1 EGGVERKPGSARQG
15 MGIEPLRHK
24 VCHYLPGGEKRK
36 VALAGALV
44 LEPELLVLDEPF
56 EGLDPT
62 SRSEMVDLLN
72 TLNRRHGV
80 SFVIATHDVQMVAPL
95 ADRVY
100 ILKSGGE
107 IVAQGPPSDGSQ
119 DVELLRATNIEPPV
133 LAELFQRLEAAGHPL
148 GRPQTPEEAAER
160 LVRWV
165 TAEGER
171 AAAAALAAL
180 HPRASR
186 AHDAHA

>member
-1 EGGVERKPGSARQG
+1 
-15 MGIEPLRHK
+15 
-24 VCHYLPGGEKRK
+24 
-36 VALAGALV
+36 
-44 LEPELLVLDEPF
+44 VLDEPF

-72 TLNRRHGV
+72 SLNREHGV

-107 IVAQGPPSDGSQ
+107 IVAQGPPSDVFQ

-133 LAELFQRLEAAGHPL
+133 LGELFQRLEAAGDPP
-148 GRPQTPEEAAER
+148 GRPPTPGGAGGRPVR
-160 LVRWV
+160 LGGSGR
-165 TAEGER
+165 GG
-171 AAAAALAAL
+171 
-180 HPRASR
+180 PASPGAR
-186 AHDAHA
+186 PPPPPH